1 MAHKHTS
8 DRPQSSKGVCSR
20 SQKMRLSHEKT
31 RKQIRHILA
40 ENADRIATGKP
51 LHVVQKLR
59 R

>member
-8 DRPQSSKGVCSR
+8 DRGQSSKGIPTR

-31 RKQIRHILA
+31 RKQIQHILA
-40 ENADRIATGKP
+40 ENADRIATGRP

>member
-1 MAHKHTS
+1 
-8 DRPQSSKGVCSR
+8 
-20 SQKMRLSHEKT
+20 MRLSHEKT